1 MPFKKTLIVFV
12 GPTAIGKTSVAVKIA
27 GHYQTEII
35 SADSR
40 QFYRELNAGTAKPSE
55 AELNHVKHHFINSLS
70 IHDSYSV
77 GQFEIDSLARLD
89 QLFIAHD
96 VVVAVGGS
104 GLFIDVLCHGLNQLP
119 ESDPDLRRELKILFE
134 EKGLDALQLKLS
146 QLDPEYYEDVDLSN
160 PHRLIRA
167 IEVCMLTGKKYSD
180 FRKNEKKKR
189 TFSTIKIGLE
199 DERSVVYQRINERVD
214 AMINAGLLEEAKE
227 FFSFRHLNALK
238 TVGYQELFDCLDK
251 KLSLDEA
258 IELIKRNTRRYAKRQ
273 LTWFRRDQEINWFKT
288 DEATKIIELLD
299 QKINDFN

>member
-1 MPFKKTLIVFV
+1 MIVFV
-12 GPTAIGKTSVAVKIA
+12 GPTAIGKSSLAIKIA

-55 AELNHVKHHFINSLS
+55 AELNHVTHHFINSLS

-89 QLFIAHD
+89 QLFNSHD

-104 GLFIDVLCHGLNQLP
+104 GLFIDALCHGLDQIH
-119 ESDPDLRRELKILFE
+119 ESDPDLRLELKRLFK
-134 EKGLDALQLKLS
+134 EKGMEALQLKLS
-146 QLDPEYYEDVDLSN
+146 QLDPEYYGTVDLSN

-167 IEVCMLTGKKYSD
+167 IEVCMLTGEKYSG

-189 TFSTIKIGLE
+189 NFSIVKIGLN
-199 DERSVVYQRINERVD
+199 DERSIVYQRISERVD

-227 FFSFRHLNALK
+227 FFSLRHLNALK
-238 TVGYQELFDCLDK
+238 TVGYRELFDCLDK
-251 KLSLDEA
+251 RLSPDEA

-288 DEATKIIELLD
+288 DEAPKIIELLD
-299 QKINDFN
+299 QKINDGN